1 MSVIKMDDID
11 RDAAIKE
18 EQDLKT
24 TVDRECATEDNELN
38 TNGMISDYSLVKCY
52 VSVLGLGH
60 TATYETKLWLTLR
73 NSAEIIVL
81 GPHLS
86 TRI

>member
-24 TVDRECATEDNELN
+24 TVDRECATKDNELN
-38 TNGMISDYSLVKCY
+38 TNGMISD
-52 VSVLGLGH
+52 
-60 TATYETKLWLTLR
+60 
-73 NSAEIIVL
+73 
-81 GPHLS
+81 
-86 TRI
+86 